1 MPPIEVA
8 AFYKFAHLPQCEL
21 LRAPLQA
28 LCDGNAAKGI
38 LLIAAEGVNGTIA
51 AAPDALARVLA
62 GIRAITGLHDIGHKT
77 SHAQTMPFLR
87 MKVRVKRE
95 IVTLGVPV
103 NPQAKVGTYVE
114 PQDWNALI
122 AEPDVLVLDTR
133 NSYEVKIGTF
143 RNAVDPQ
150 TASFSQFPDF
160 ARDSLDPARHR
171 KIAMFCTGGIRCEKA
186 SAYLL
191 AQGFDE
197 IFHLKG
203 GILNYLESVPQAQ
216 SRWDGACF
224 VFDQRVAVT
233 HGLEIAGIDLCHGCR
248 APLQLADHASPHY
261 EEGVS
266 CAHCAGLMT
275 PDHKASARE
284 RQRQVRLAAAR
295 GTVHLGPAR

>member
-8 AFYKFAHLPQCEL
+8 AFYKFAHLPQFAS

-28 LCDGNAAKGI
+28 LCDGHAAKGI
-38 LLIAAEGVNGTIA
+38 LLIAAEGINGTIA
-51 AAPDALARVLA
+51 ATPEAMARVLA
-62 GIRAITGLHDIGHKT
+62 GIRAIAGLEGIEHKT
-77 SHAQTMPFLR
+77 SHAHAMPFLR
-87 MKVRVKRE
+87 MKVRIKRE
-95 IVTLGVPV
+95 IVTLGVAAD
-103 NPQAKVGTYVE
+103 PQAKAGTYVE

-122 AEPDVLVLDTR
+122 ANPEVLLLDTR

-143 RNAVDPQ
+143 RNAIDPQ
-150 TASFSQFPDF
+150 TTSFSQFPDY
-160 ARDSLDPARHR
+160 ARENLDPARHK

-203 GILNYLESVPQAQ
+203 GILKYLEMVPQAE

-233 HGLEIAGIDLCHGCR
+233 HGLEIAGIDLCRGCR
-248 APLQLADHASPHY
+248 APLQAHDHAAPDY
-261 EEGVS
+261 EAGVS
-266 CAHCAGLMT
+266 CRHCAGLTT
-275 PDHKASARE
+275 PAQKASARE
-284 RQRQVRLAAAR
+284 RQRQVRLAEAR
-295 GTVHLGPAR
+295 GTVHLGPAE